1 MKRVFFLIIIALLC
15 NLAFTQVPESFNY
28 QAVVRDVTNNPITDQ
43 AVSFR
48 ISILK
53 GGVSGSEEYVETHST
68 STNGLGLV
76 NLAIGEG
83 DVESGDFTAID
94 WGADNYFLKVEI
106 DPAGGTSYIEMG
118 TTQLLSVPYAMYAK
132 TSSDAVKLT
141 GNQTIAGNK
150 TFSGTTTVPE
160 PVNETDAATKA
171 YVDVLLEKVEYLE
184 SLVGVEESVTDS
196 DGNTYPAIRI
206 GTQVWII
213 ENLKTTKYNDG
224 TSIPLVTN
232 ATDWENLT
240 TPGYCWY
247 DNDEVTYGDTY
258 GALYNW
264 YTVNTGNL
272 CPTSWHVPSDAE
284 WNILSNYLGGES
296 VAGGKLKET
305 GTIHWA
311 SPNTGA
317 TNETGFTAL
326 PGGYRDHFGYFDYIG
341 QSGYW
346 WSATET
352 DTYNA
357 WLRGMLYGSS
367 SVSRL
372 NTHKEFGISVRCIKD
387 E

>member
-28 QAVVRDVTNNPITDQ
+28 QAVVRDASNNPITNQ

-53 GGVSGSEEYVETHST
+53 GDGEPLKGGASDVEVYIETYNS
-68 STNGLGLV
+68 STNGLGFV
-76 NLAIGEG
+76 NLAIGDG
-83 DVESGDFTAID
+83 TVESGDFSAID
-94 WGADNYFLKVEI
+94 WGDGSYFLMVEI
-106 DPAGGTSYIEMG
+106 DPTGGTDYTLMG
-118 TTQLLSVPYAMYAK
+118 ITQLLSVPYAMYAK

-224 TSIPLVTN
+224 TSIPLITDGTN
-232 ATDWENLT
+232 WQTLT

-272 CPTSWHVPSDAE
+272 CPSGWHVPSYDE
-284 WNILSNYLGGES
+284 WVVLYYFISTN
-296 VAGGKLKET
+296 GGKLKEI
-305 GTIHWA
+305 GTEHWNP
-311 SPNTGA
+311 PNTGA
-317 TNETGFTAL
+317 TNETFFTAL
-326 PGGYRDHFGYFDYIG
+326 PGGIRINTGIFNYI
-341 QSGYW
+341 QLDGYW
-346 WSATET
+346 WTSVSTAAARLN
-352 DTYNA
+352 Y
-357 WLRGMLYGSS
+357 SS
-367 SVSRL
+367 SSLGVDAGYA
-372 NTHKEFGISVRCIKD
+372 NNFGFSVRCIKN